1 MREGSVRLLLMTGA
15 ALFALAAPAG
25 AETPAG
31 MIKTAA
37 GAAFVVHAGQREPA
51 KVGRELVRDDVLE
64 TGRDGAIGV
73 TFRDNATVSIG
84 PDTQLALDDFV
95 FAPERQQYSF
105 VTRMTRGTMAFV
117 SGTISK
123 LAPEAVAVKTPVGT
137 IGVRGTRFLVKL
149 DGD

>member
-1 MREGSVRLLLMTGA
+1 VRLLLIACA
-15 ALFALAAPAG
+15 AFLAVAAPAR
-25 AETPAG
+25 AEAPAG
-31 MIKTAA
+31 MIKTVS
-37 GAAFVVHAGQREPA
+37 GAAFVVHEGKREPA
-51 KVGRELVRDDVLE
+51 AIGRGLVRDDVLE
-64 TGRDGAIGV
+64 TGADGAIGV

-105 VTRMTRGTMAFV
+105 VTKMTRGTMAFV

-123 LAPEAVAVKTPVGT
+123 LSPESVAVKTPVGT

-149 DGD
+149 DGK

>member
-1 MREGSVRLLLMTGA
+1 MRFAFWILFGTMLALPA
-15 ALFALAAPAG
+15 AARAD
-25 AETPAG
+25 EPAG
-31 MIKTAA
+31 MIKTAS
-37 GAAFVVHAGQREPA
+37 GAAFVVSGGQRMPA
-51 KVGRELVRDDVLE
+51 EIGRALMRNDVLE

-95 FAPERQQYSF
+95 FAPEREQYSF

-123 LAPEAVAVKTPVGT
+123 LSPESVAVKTPVGT

-149 DGD
+149 DGGG